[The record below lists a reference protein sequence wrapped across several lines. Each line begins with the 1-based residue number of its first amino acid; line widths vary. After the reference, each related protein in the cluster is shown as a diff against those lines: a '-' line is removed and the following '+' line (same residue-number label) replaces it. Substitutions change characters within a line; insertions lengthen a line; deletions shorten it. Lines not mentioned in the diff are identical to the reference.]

1 MKISVQSG
9 GVEELVG
16 VEKCYDLIRRA
27 GFTAIDW
34 NALDH
39 ALTPTQIRSF
49 QHAGNIFERPIEE
62 VYAHF
67 ADEVAEIRKNGLTIT
82 QGHAPFPAYVPGHPE
97 MLDYMIEVYKKVIL
111 LCDHYGCKNL
121 VIHGISLAATDRENT
136 PETIKQLNMK
146 LYSSLIPTLQQCNV
160 VVCLENLFTWDGCAC
175 HAVCSDPQ
183 EAVEYIDT
191 LNSMAGREVFGFCLD
206 TGHAALLGR
215 DFRCIVPVL
224 GKRIKCLHVHD
235 NDGRVDRHLAP
246 MTGKLNWNY
255 FCDSLRDIGYD
266 GDLNFETFAQ
276 TVKAFEFGEEML
288 MPWLQ
293 LIANIGFRFRDR
305 INA

>member
-1 MKISVQSG
+1 MKISVQSA
-9 GVEELVG
+9 GVVDYVG
-16 VEKCYDLIRRA
+16 YEKGYEMIRKA

-39 ALTPTQIRSF
+39 ALKPAQIREF
-49 QHAGNIFERPIEE
+49 RYAGNIYERPIEE

-67 ADEVAEIRKNGLTIT
+67 AAEVAEIRKNGLTIT

-97 MLDYMIEVYKKVIL
+97 LLDYMIEVYKKVIL
-111 LCDHYGCKNL
+111 LCDHYACKNL
-121 VIHGISLAATDRENT
+121 VIHGISLAITDKENT
-136 PETIKQLNMK
+136 PDTVKQLNMK
-146 LYSSLIPTLQQCNV
+146 LYSSLIPTLLKCNV
-160 VVCLENLFTWDGCAC
+160 TVCLENLFTWDGCAC

-183 EAVEYIDT
+183 EAVAYIDE
-191 LNSMAGREVFGFCLD
+191 LNALAGKEVFGFCLD

-266 GDLNFETFAQ
+266 CDLNFETFAQ
-276 TVKAFEFGEEML
+276 TTKAYEFSEQLL

-293 LIANIGFRFRDR
+293 LLASIGLAFRDR
-305 INA
+305 ILN